1 MGKKV
6 IRLTESDLKNIVTRV
21 IQEQTAG
28 VVKGS
33 ISKAVCDFSE
43 AKKRDYKVY
52 QVEGM
57 PKIGGKV
64 ISKGTKIGPSSIV
77 EMKKGDKLMMGSVSP
92 LDKGKYFQGVELYVN
107 DNGKLEM
114 FVNRA

>member
-1 MGKKV
+1 MGNKV
-6 IRLTESDLKNIVTRV
+6 IRLTESDLKRIVTRV
-21 IQEQTAG
+21 IQEQASPM
-28 VVKGS
+28 VKGS
-33 ISKAVCDFSE
+33 IGKAVCEFAE

-52 QVEGM
+52 QVEGA
-57 PKIGGKV
+57 PRTGGKV

-77 EMKKGDKLMMGSVSP
+77 EMKKGDKVMMGSVSP
-92 LDKGKYFQGVELYVN
+92 SDKGKYFQGVELYVN